1 MVRVE
6 YDLREKIH
14 IFESYLGRKGFLM
27 VLITGASGFVGSSAL
42 KYLISRGYKAL
53 GTVRHSSDLRRVKGF
68 DKHLRFADMTD
79 FDALMSA
86 MNGCS
91 AVVHCAARSLDWGKK
106 QDFWAVN
113 VQGVQNI
120 VNAAVETK
128 SVRRVVYISTANVA
142 GFGKRNMVE
151 SSEVSRRLFFLYS
164 RTKLEGER
172 TAQTLCRKKG
182 IEIIVLRP
190 SAVYGPEDWKWS
202 YEMIDRIAHSYWPL
216 INSGRALFT
225 PVYIE
230 NLNQAIEL
238 ALKSTVSGGIF
249 NITDDITVSW
259 REFCEK
265 IANHLSVPL
274 KYRNFTSIVALI
286 VATLIGS
293 FQKIFKPNKPPDI
306 TLYRVLRSTKDFHYS
321 CEHAKNTL
329 EYKPDSD
336 IDSHIKKTVKWY
348 LSVTDQ

>member
-1 MVRVE
+1 
-6 YDLREKIH
+6 LRGKIH
-14 IFESYLGRKGFLM
+14 IFESCLSGKGFLM
-27 VLITGASGFVGSSAL
+27 VLITGANGFVGSSVL

-53 GTVRHSSDLRRVKGF
+53 GTVRHSSDLRRLKGF

-79 FDALMSA
+79 LNTLVNAMS
-86 MNGCS
+86 GCS
-91 AVVHCAARSLDWGKK
+91 AMVHCAARSLDWGKK

-120 VNAAVETK
+120 VNAAIETK
-128 SVRRVVYISTANVA
+128 TVRKVVYISTANVA

-151 SSEVSRRLFFLYS
+151 SSEISRRLLFLYS

-172 TAQTLCRKKG
+172 TAQTLCRKNG
-182 IEIIVLRP
+182 IAIIVLRP

-216 INSGRALFT
+216 INSGQAIFT

-230 NLNQAIEL
+230 NLNQAIVL

-259 REFCEK
+259 REFCDK
-265 IANHLSVPL
+265 IANHLGVPL
-274 KYRNFTSIVALI
+274 NYRNFPSIVALI
-286 VATLIGS
+286 IATLIGS
-293 FQKIFKPNKPPDI
+293 FQNIFKPNKPPDI

-321 CEHAKNTL
+321 CEHAKNML
-329 EYKPDSD
+329 GYKPNSD

-348 LSVTDQ
+348 LTVMDQ